1 MFTHYF
7 IYRYL
12 NFKLKFFNNQ
22 KKYNLTDRFTY
33 HNLYIVRGY
42 VVVSRGCLMINYISL
57 SLAVIVCLV
66 MWWSFLAVS
75 GLEESWAYGLT
86 TNYSCQQIEASTH
99 WIEAATYEFILIF
112 IDALNMYRSSAKN
125 NQFSAASSRWHS
137 VAAYRSRW
145 LW

>member
-12 NFKLKFFNNQ
+12 NLKLKFFNNQ
-22 KKYNLTDRFTY
+22 RKYNLTDRFTY

-75 GLEESWAYGLT
+75 GLEES
-86 TNYSCQQIEASTH
+86 
-99 WIEAATYEFILIF
+99 
-112 IDALNMYRSSAKN
+112 
-125 NQFSAASSRWHS
+125 
-137 VAAYRSRW
+137 
-145 LW
+145 